1 MYNWFGHVANASEN
15 LRARIFEMNR
25 RDLTPLEYRQQIQSH
40 PGMMLVTAL
49 NKQRYTR
56 QISLSFSA
64 ELVQLTCFDLSE
76 KGRLSQI
83 RNIGYL
89 NELMQTLKSENN
101 YKDRKTR
108 GMDTARVFSKVRA
121 QVIIDFLTKFEH
133 TREIGIWNSQLLVRY
148 IMSMVSK
155 NELIEWSV
163 AFHTSSRPEKG
174 SKLKKIDDWKVNSTV
189 RSGEMDTRDIFSFN
203 NRSLTSP
210 SHEKFDFDRVSGGSS
225 KNKWKLEEHE
235 IPRMLY

>member
-1 MYNWFGHVANASEN
+1 MYDIYNRSLVQLVGHVANASEN

-64 ELVQLTCFDLSE
+64 ELVQLTCFDLSD

-108 GMDTARVFSKVRA
+108 GMDTARVFSKVR
-121 QVIIDFLTKFEH
+121 VTNYRFF
-133 TREIGIWNSQLLVRY
+133 N
-148 IMSMVSK
+148 
-155 NELIEWSV
+155 
-163 AFHTSSRPEKG
+163 
-174 SKLKKIDDWKVNSTV
+174 KI
-189 RSGEMDTRDIFSFN
+189 
-203 NRSLTSP
+203 
-210 SHEKFDFDRVSGGSS
+210 
-225 KNKWKLEEHE
+225 
-235 IPRMLY
+235 